1 MANSMNKLDD
11 KGKRP
16 IKKTDFMKQSQKLS
30 NSPSSQTKQFSSSEK
45 SRLWETGGDE
55 FSGLF
60 AQHASPASSQ
70 QEQHGTSDDSFGE
83 FQSVSSTGPLLPSL
97 MTTGVTPPLPMMT
110 GTNTG
115 GHLAGM
121 RVPMLTHMAT
131 PSTGS
136 PQLVHS
142 QGHIPLMAT
151 GAQSEREL
159 PSWLISASI
168 YNVSQLPPIYYN
180 VYQVRNQY

>member
-1 MANSMNKLDD
+1 MANSMSKLDD

-45 SRLWETGGDE
+45 SRSWETGGDE

-60 AQHASPASSQ
+60 AQHASPPSSQ
-70 QEQHGTSDDSFGE
+70 QEQHGTNDDSFGE

-115 GHLAGM
+115 GHPAGM